1 MSKHII
7 TYINHCSEE
16 GYGEGCGMFD
26 CDLPQPNTLH
36 LAYRLCEWFLFP
48 GEGFVTA
55 FLHLCHQPFH
65 CCLDLQFLDVTT
77 NREGPQLVS
86 PLLQETL
93 LNFVQSIRMNR
104 SLEKDCPKVKAH
116 ILCPWAHPCCRRS
129 ENPPSIS
136 GQGRHEWKS
145 AVSDS
150 TCLSTTA

>member
-1 MSKHII
+1 
-7 TYINHCSEE
+7 
-16 GYGEGCGMFD
+16 MFD

-55 FLHLCHQPFH
+55 FLNLCHQPLH

-93 LNFVQSIRMNR
+93 PNFVQSIRMNR
-104 SLEKDCPKVKAH
+104 SLEKDCP
-116 ILCPWAHPCCRRS
+116 I
-129 ENPPSIS
+129 
-136 GQGRHEWKS
+136 
-145 AVSDS
+145 
-150 TCLSTTA
+150 